1 MKNKIEEEEV
11 KKDPILNV
19 HQICNELKISGIHR
33 EYVEK
38 RFNEKEFTLEEWKE
52 NFKKVRLEY

>member
-1 MKNKIEEEEV
+1 MKNKEDKEES
-11 KKDPILNV
+11 KKELTLNV

-33 EYVEK
+33 EYVQK
-38 RFNEKEFTLEEWKE
+38 RFNEKEFTLEEWRE

>member
-1 MKNKIEEEEV
+1 MKNKEEE
-11 KKDPILNV
+11 KKEPLLTI

-52 NFKKVRLEY
+52 NFKKVRLDY